1 MRTQDDVNAAM
12 EIFDI
17 LNKRSKSLENL
28 QENPNISIGD
38 LAYALER
45 SDLRR
50 ISGPLIRQ
58 MAIVLIEQAIAGD
71 KAKLLAMGIEV
82 P

>member
-12 EIFDI
+12 EIFNI
-17 LNKRSKSLENL
+17 LNKRIKNLENL
-28 QENPNISIGD
+28 QESPNISLGD
-38 LAYALER
+38 LANALER
-45 SDLRR
+45 SELRR
-50 ISGPLIRQ
+50 TSWPLIRQ